1 MYPPLGVGNSHAPTA
16 DSPDQRGSHS
26 MRLYR
31 QECVVVV
38 SARVIKRAE
47 SAESVSHRRMGMG
60 GSGKVGFGVIV
71 K

>member
-1 MYPPLGVGNSHAPTA
+1 
-16 DSPDQRGSHS
+16 

-47 SAESVSHRRMGMG
+47 SAELKDRRLAGARL
-60 GSGKVGFGVIV
+60 GFGLRAAAFCLRAAT
-71 K
+71 